1 MSNWEKLKRST
12 YETGQTMLMFM
23 FENKI
28 ERPAYERGHTMSM
41 LNREKRKRKCPLM

>member
-1 MSNWEKLKRST
+1 MRNWEKLNRPA